1 MFVGASFVYLLCVCG
16 VFVHSFVRLACWLIF
31 LLFAR
36 LRRWFGVF
44 VVVLL
49 FALVVVYMCGRS
61 AVWWLVLLVSMGL
74 CACVLVCRVVR
85 LRGSCVALLYKS
97 PGGNQV
103 DGLPPAFHCLRNLP
117 SFIWCFFSII
127 SDI

>member
-16 VFVHSFVRLACWLIF
+16 VFVRSFVGLACWLIF

-36 LRRWFGVF
+36 LRPWFGGF

-49 FALVVVYMCGRS
+49 FAPVVVYMCFAGWFPNGFVCLRLCLS
-61 AVWWLVLLVSMGL
+61 SGVW
-74 CACVLVCRVVR
+74 
-85 LRGSCVALLYKS
+85 LRGSCVALLYES

-103 DGLPPAFHCLRNLP
+103 DGLPPAFNEE
-117 SFIWCFFSII
+117 
-127 SDI
+127 